1 MKLVIALVVFNLAL
15 ALGNVIP
22 DTGFERSPE
31 EGDLFEGDIAGV
43 TLVDTGKGAA
53 QIVTAT
59 RVKWPNG
66 VVPYVFDSV
75 YCKSGSIDW
84 DMKLRIR

>member
-15 ALGNVIP
+15 AYGNVIP
-22 DTGFERSPE
+22 EVPYERSPE

-43 TLVDTGKGAA
+43 TLVENGKGAA
-53 QIVTAT
+53 QIVTAS

-75 YCKSGSIDW
+75 FCKSSSDIVQMCG
-84 DMKLRIR
+84 